1 VLLISLA
8 QYLHSFSYRI
18 IKERKSVCMDIQRQ
32 EKIACV
38 VLFIVALLL
47 TLTVSFIKNNTTTG
61 KMNGCYTLSTPHS
74 IYRT

>member
-1 VLLISLA
+1 
-8 QYLHSFSYRI
+8 
-18 IKERKSVCMDIQRQ
+18 MDIQRQ